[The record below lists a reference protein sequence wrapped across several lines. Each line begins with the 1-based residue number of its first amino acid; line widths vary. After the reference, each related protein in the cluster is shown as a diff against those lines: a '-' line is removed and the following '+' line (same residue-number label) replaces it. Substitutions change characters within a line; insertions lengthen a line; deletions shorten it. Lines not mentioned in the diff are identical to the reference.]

1 MGTWCSWLSRPL
13 SIRSLRAVPG
23 SIPGVSIP
31 SRRGSFVHLPLGALL
46 LSGTAVYSPAQ
57 SLNIL
62 MPPPSHGTSIFLHQ
76 HEEFFIL
83 FVRVPGKRRTE
94 YLCEE
99 RKVEMVV
106 IIQVIG
112 LRSIFITN
120 MNVELDSNEGARGST
135 GKIHNNSLVDPKFF
149 CAMAKE
155 QRDSSKPSTE
165 KANPVSFSA

>member
-62 MPPPSHGTSIFLHQ
+62 MPGDFHIPASARGVFL
-76 HEEFFIL
+76 L

-120 MNVELDSNEGARGST
+120 MDVELDSNEGARGST